1 MEQFKMII
9 VAAFFM
15 AGVFT
20 MASGV
25 YGMFRYKYVLNRMHT
40 AAAIDTL
47 GLILI
52 MCGLIIWQGIDI
64 SSLKIVLIIMFFWI
78 SGPVSSHLIARME
91 VSTNETLAEEC
102 EVKELGK
109 H

>member
-1 MEQFKMII
+1 MEQIKLFI
-9 VAAFFM
+9 VAILFIAGIFM
-15 AGVFT
+15 

-47 GLILI
+47 GLLLI
-52 MCGLIIWQGIDI
+52 MSGLVIWQGINL
-64 SSLKIVLIIMFFWI
+64 SSMKIVFIILFFWI

-91 VSTNETLAEEC
+91 VSTNENLSEEC
-102 EVKELGK
+102 EVRELGEL
-109 H
+109 